1 MKTTGRRHAAL
12 AVVCALLPTL
22 ALGCTDGA
30 DDSPDEAK
38 HGGTSTAAI
47 EEAPPPAEGLGDI
60 MVAGR
65 AVTGSEPS
73 GTPKVP
79 YRRTYTE
86 GSLYAA
92 VTGYR
97 SMTYGSAGLEG
108 VYNDE
113 LTAGLKGGSSRSGHV
128 VTTIRPEVQVAAA
141 EALGDSKGAAVAVDV
156 ETGHILAMVSTP
168 SYDPSAFTGNARS
181 DETAWN
187 KILDDEDKPLLNKA
201 LRDAEAPRQTFYLV
215 VAAAALE
222 EGLYRNVD
230 VPTRAPLPYVLPGTT
245 TELTSD
251 DASCSR
257 ASIRTALRQSCDNVF
272 AEMAVELGHSTLLKT
287 AEAFGFNDDALLTPV
302 REAVSTYPAGELRD
316 HEVALSG
323 IGWGEVTAT
332 PLRMADV
339 MAVIANGGRHTPPS
353 SVDRI
358 VHGDG
363 TVHRPTRQ
371 GGSAAGRRVISHETA
386 ELLRSAVETA
396 PGAGGVTAWVQPAR
410 AYDAVPTSW
419 SLSYAQAKGGSTVAI
434 AVRVENPTD
443 ATGDVRPAVA
453 VAERMRLSLS

>member
-1 MKTTGRRHAAL
+1 MKTTGRRKAAL
-12 AVVCALLPTL
+12 TVVCALLPSL

-30 DDSPDEAK
+30 HDTPDRAK
-38 HGGTSTAAI
+38 RGGASTT
-47 EEAPPPAEGLGDI
+47 APEGVPSPAEGLGDI
-60 MVAGR
+60 LVAGR

-73 GTPKVP
+73 GNPKMP

-108 VYNDE
+108 VYNDR
-113 LTAGLKGGSSRSGHV
+113 LTAGLKGAGSRSGHV

-141 EALGDSKGAAVAVDV
+141 EALGDSKGAAVAVEA

-168 SYDPSAFTGNARS
+168 SYDPSEFTGNASS
-181 DETAWN
+181 DETAW
-187 KILDDEDKPLLNKA
+187 KRILDDEDKPLLNRV
-201 LRDAEAPRQTFYLV
+201 LRDPVAPRQTFYLV
-215 VAAAALE
+215 VASAALE
-222 EGLYRNVD
+222 EGLYRTVD
-230 VPTRAPLPYVLPGTT
+230 APTRAPLPYVLPGTT

-257 ASIRTALRQSCDNVF
+257 ASIRTALRKSCDNVF

-287 AEAFGFNDDALLTPV
+287 AEAFGFNDDALSTPV
-302 REAVSTYPAGELRD
+302 REAKSTYPAGELRD
-316 HEVALSG
+316 HDVALSG

-339 MAVIANGGRHTPPS
+339 MAFIANGGRHTPPS

-363 TVHRPTRQ
+363 TVHRPALR
-371 GGSAAGRRVISHETA
+371 GAAGARRHVIGQETA
-386 ELLRSAVETA
+386 ERLRSAVETA
-396 PGAGGVTAWVQPAR
+396 PGAGGITAWVQPAR
-410 AYDAVPTSW
+410 TYDAVPTSW
-419 SLSYAQAKGGSTVAI
+419 SLSYAQAKGGRTVAI
-434 AVRVENPTD
+434 AVRVDNPTD

-453 VAERMRLSLS
+453 VAERMRPSLS